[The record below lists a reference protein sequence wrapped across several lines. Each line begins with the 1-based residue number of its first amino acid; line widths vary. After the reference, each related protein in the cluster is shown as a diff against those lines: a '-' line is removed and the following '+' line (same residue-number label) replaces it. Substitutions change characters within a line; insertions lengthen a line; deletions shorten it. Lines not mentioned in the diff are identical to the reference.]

1 MSISSV
7 KTGAVGVSLLAG
19 NTFYDPAATF
29 LIARANG
36 DGSSGTITF
45 SSIPSTYQHL
55 QIRWS
60 GRSDSASNDVG
71 IDLRFNSDTGSNYA
85 RHWLNGDGSTVSA
98 SGAASQSL
106 VNVGRA
112 AGANQTSGIISSG
125 IIDIHDYTSTT
136 KNKTIRSFAGQDF
149 NGSGTIRLNS
159 GLWMNTN
166 AVTSIS
172 LIANAGNWTTAST
185 FALYGMVG

>member
-19 NTFYDPAATF
+19 NTAYDPAATF

-36 DGSSGTITF
+36 TGSSGTITF
-45 SSIPSTYQHL
+45 SAIPATFQHL
-55 QIRWS
+55 QIRWI
-60 GRSDSASNDVG
+60 GRSDNASNDIG

-85 RHWLNGDGSTVSA
+85 RHWLNGDGSTASA

-125 IIDIHDYTSTT
+125 IIDIQDYTSTT

>member
-55 QIRWS
+55 QIRWI